1 LKFWLLV
8 LATCLLTSVALAG
21 PDEDLVA
28 ALNALRAQGAACGGQ
43 NMPGAPALALSPLL
57 SEAAALLAAGGTA
70 GDLNAALNRAGYRAR
85 KSFMLRMQGIAD
97 TQALARYADSSFC
110 AALHSA
116 DVSEIGIRQQ
126 GAGNATVTTLL
137 LARPMPLPAADAR
150 DEGLTSRRVLA
161 LVNQA
166 RASPR
171 LCGKRRF
178 GAAPPL
184 AWDDRLAGASRDYAA
199 DLAAHRYLSHTG
211 RDGSQPAGRAERA
224 GYAWKAIGENLAAGQ
239 STPEEVTAGWIAS
252 PGHCANLMNPAFSAM
267 GTGYAVNPADT
278 MGIYWAQL
286 YAAPR

>member
-1 LKFWLLV
+1 MKLWLLV
-8 LATCLLTSVALAG
+8 LAACLLPLAAQAAT
-21 PDEDLVA
+21 DEDLAA
-28 ALNALRAQGAACGGQ
+28 ALNTLRARGAVCGGQ
-43 NMPGAPALALSPLL
+43 NMPGAPALALNPLL
-57 SEAAALLAAGGTA
+57 SDAAGLLATDGTA
-70 GDLNAALNRAGYRAR
+70 GDLNATLNRAGYRAR
-85 KSFMLRMQGIAD
+85 KSFMLRMEGLAD

-110 AALHSA
+110 AALRSA

-126 GAGNATVTTLL
+126 GSGSATVTTLL

-150 DEGLTSRRVLA
+150 DEDLTSRRVLA

-166 RASPR
+166 RGSAR

-178 GAAPPL
+178 AAAPPL
-184 AWDDRLAGASRDYAA
+184 AWDDRLATASHAYAA
-199 DLAAHRYLSHTG
+199 DLAAHQYLSHTG
-211 RDGSQPAGRAERA
+211 RDGSQPGSRAERA

-239 STPEEVTAGWIAS
+239 STPEEVTAGWIGS

-278 MGIYWAQL
+278 MGVYWAQL